1 MLAKFKEKRAFFDYG
16 LFFTML
22 ILMAISTV
30 MVYSASV
37 WNGGDYANTSFF
49 EKQLMFDAMAIVLFL
64 LVSQVN
70 HEVFRGPVIRLFL
83 YAITWLML
91 MATLFSAPLNGAR
104 AWLNFGIFLIQP
116 IELCKFV
123 LVVGLA
129 SYFDQKHKG
138 KMDGVIGIV
147 HHFIHRQIPAT
158 SPGKRI
164 LLSFSDWILIPML
177 VLLAPYA
184 IIIRMQPDDGGLF
197 ILLLITAMI
206 LFAVGLPSGYIML
219 CVVTVPIIFLYA
231 WNNFSDNQMQR
242 IQASLNPFL
251 DAEGKGYQLINSV
264 ISIAHGGLFGVGLG
278 NSFQKYG
285 YLPEP
290 ETDYIMSIIS
300 EELGFIGVLV
310 VLGLLFYLMIQGAI
324 IANRCVSLYSSML
337 ALGISGII
345 FIQTCIN
352 IAAMSGLFPGTGV
365 TLPFISYGG
374 SSLLVMSTMLGV
386 MANISMQNKYRVA
399 YHKEVQTARSMS
411 ATSSL
416 TKGGASVD

>member
-1 MLAKFKEKRAFFDYG
+1 
-16 LFFTML
+16 
-22 ILMAISTV
+22 
-30 MVYSASV
+30 
-37 WNGGDYANTSFF
+37 
-49 EKQLMFDAMAIVLFL
+49 
-64 LVSQVN
+64 
-70 HEVFRGPVIRLFL
+70 
-83 YAITWLML
+83 
-91 MATLFSAPLNGAR
+91 
-104 AWLNFGIFLIQP
+104 
-116 IELCKFV
+116 
-123 LVVGLA
+123 
-129 SYFDQKHKG
+129 
-138 KMDGVIGIV
+138 
-147 HHFIHRQIPAT
+147 
-158 SPGKRI
+158 
-164 LLSFSDWILIPML
+164 
-177 VLLAPYA
+177 
-184 IIIRMQPDDGGLF
+184 
-197 ILLLITAMI
+197 
-206 LFAVGLPSGYIML
+206 
-219 CVVTVPIIFLYA
+219 
-231 WNNFSDNQMQR
+231 
-242 IQASLNPFL
+242 
-251 DAEGKGYQLINSV
+251 
-264 ISIAHGGLFGVGLG
+264 
-278 NSFQKYG
+278 QKYG

-399 YHKEVQTARSMS
+399 YQKEVRTARSMS